1 MPLNVSSWFV
11 DQTLRNTAKPKRK
24 FSIFNEQTGLWDDYT
39 DYVIKWP
46 MIRQDWNKFKPN
58 NATIKLAND
67 DSTFDF
73 LYQDIGKFKNDVRI
87 RVGYTGGNLLTWS
100 ESFTQTNSWF
110 DVFNTIDEAGGVLD
124 PDGGINAVRLS
135 CATTDQSLY
144 RKYTDRIFQ
153 AGDYILAAKVRL
165 VSFVDTPVLLWDL
178 GDQSQVNVT
187 PKLELSKWVHIKEPM
202 TVASGSTFSYV
213 DFMSN
218 HTSRYA
224 VDIYQPQL
232 VRGREYEDYVTTVGS
247 RVGDEFVEVFKGN
260 INRLSYGA
268 GDLSLSVIDKWDQLT
283 KRIIGDRETPVIY
296 TSVSIADLAW
306 VLPVTFGGLDATFN
320 SANTDLDF
328 ASWAAWKAI
337 IDGDSIIVSTNF
349 EGQKVSEALAK
360 IGKMTD
366 SAIFIDEN
374 NKIKFNRFTLVNT
387 NVLDLNGDNLL
398 KVGLDI
404 DESNVFN
411 DMTVNFDWDVTSRYY
426 KGTVNWVNTTAVSS
440 FGVIQDTYEDNVIWF
455 VNSSSAINY
464 AQRVVTRTGVPYD
477 EVQAESTLYGLP
489 IQIGETINV
498 SHPVPSVSAGYRIT
512 GKQIDLNKGSI
523 KFIGDKTIPG
533 DALFTPFILDVSNL
547 DSTDIL
553 T

>member
-11 DQTLRNTAKPKRK
+11 DQTLRNRAKPKRE
-24 FSIFNEQTGLWDDYT
+24 FSIFNEQTGLWDYYT

-46 MIRQDWNKFKPN
+46 TIRQDWNKFKPN
-58 NATIKLAND
+58 NTTIKLAND

-73 LYQDIGKFKNDVRI
+73 LYQDIGKFKNDVKI
-87 RVGYTGGNLLTWS
+87 EIGYTGGNLLTWS
-100 ESFTQTNSWF
+100 ESFTETNSWF
-110 DVFNTIDEAGGVLD
+110 DGLNTIDETTGIAD
-124 PDGGINAVRLS
+124 PDGGNNAIRLACTNINSGYLYQKRL
-135 CATTDQSLY
+135 
-144 RKYTDRIFQ
+144 DRVFNPD
-153 AGDYILAAKVRL
+153 DYYMAAKVKL
-165 VSFVDTPVLLWDL
+165 VSFVETPYLTWSLGTQPSKDL
-178 GDQSQVNVT
+178 SRQLRLG
-187 PKLELSKWVHIKEPM
+187 EWVHIVEPISS
-202 TVASGSTFSYV
+202 VDSFFLV
-213 DFMSN
+213 DFMRF
-218 HTSRYA
+218 HARAYTI
-224 VDIYQPQL
+224 DMYQPQL

-247 RVGDEFVEVFKGN
+247 RRGDEYVEIFKGN

-268 GDLSLSVIDKWDQLT
+268 GDLSLSVVDKWDKLT
-283 KRIIGDRETPVIY
+283 KRIIGDRETPVTY
-296 TSVSIADLAW
+296 TSVSVADLAW
-306 VLPVTFGGLDATFN
+306 VLPITYGGLDATFN
-320 SANTDLDF
+320 SANTDLYF
-328 ASWAAWKAI
+328 ASWVAWKAI
-337 IDGDSIIVSTNF
+337 IDGDSVIVSANF

-360 IGKMTD
+360 IGRMTD

-374 NKIKFNRFTLVNT
+374 NKIKFNRFTIVDT

-398 KVGLDI
+398 KVGLEI
-404 DESNVFN
+404 DEANVFN

-489 IQIGETINV
+489 RQIGETINV
-498 SHPVPSVSAGYRIT
+498 SHPVPSVNAGYRIT

-533 DALFTPFILDVSNL
+533 DSLFIPFRLDVSNL
-547 DSTDIL
+547 DGTDIL